1 MESDATATRGNE
13 WGCVG
18 LCYRSS
24 EEGRCLQSG
33 ASRTAVACWGTPLV
47 LQRRQSELGVHAGAP
62 TTVVALG
69 VQRRASRA
77 AVGGGGATV
86 VLQGLQSD
94 VVVHC

>member
-24 EEGRCLQSG
+24 EEGRRWQSG

-69 VQRRASRA
+69 CS
-77 AVGGGGATV
+77 V
-86 VLQGLQSD
+86 VLQEQQSEVAAPLWCFKD
-94 VVVHC
+94 CSRTW